1 MPKGLTMTPILRLGA
16 ASLLALTMT
25 TQAADIGQ
33 FTLENGAK
41 VVLKDDF
48 TWEYLVIE
56 QATQTLAPVVLAQ
69 PELLTTTAKDGIKVS
84 LASSVWDGDRL
95 GLTFD
100 LSSSSSDHIVLVEV
114 IAKFFSDSGQVL
126 KTETL
131 EAWKATFRLPETYL
145 RKGEQRQSRTLWV
158 EGVDKSQWQKQLLQ
172 LNISELNSR

>member
-25 TQAADIGQ
+25 AQAADIGQ

-100 LSSSSSDHIVLVEV
+100 LSSSNSDHIVLVEV
-114 IAKFFSDSGQVL
+114 SAKFFSDSGQVL

-158 EGVDKSQWQKQLLQ
+158 LFCV
-172 LNISELNSR
+172 N